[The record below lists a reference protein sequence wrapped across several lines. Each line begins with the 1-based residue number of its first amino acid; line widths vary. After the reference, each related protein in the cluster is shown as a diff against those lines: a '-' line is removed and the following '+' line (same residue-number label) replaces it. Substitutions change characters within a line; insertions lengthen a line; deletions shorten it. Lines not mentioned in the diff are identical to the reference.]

1 MVKIGKYN
9 IDKKKGVMI
18 GGGVAIAVVI
28 GGVAYYLYDQQK
40 KAQAAV
46 QTAAQ
51 TEPAAVSGGEIPATG
66 GGETGGE
73 AAPSQGVITAIA
85 IDSTGKAVQGVKF
98 SFSGIYSA
106 TTQSDGVAT
115 FLGMPAGS
123 YNLVVTYNGK
133 EYYNESV
140 MVAQNEI
147 KTIQKN
153 ITVEAAAP
161 SGAPSAPTN
170 FAATAGAA
178 GAGGSKF
185 VTYTWTDP
193 STPGDS
199 AITSYKVYRKGALP
213 NNQTANQF
221 VRSGAGEA
229 YNPDVYSIYVTAIN
243 ANGKE
248 SPPSNTVTLDT
259 TGTTTPPSDQGNTTP
274 ANETEFNDSTQLW
287 VSSFVVTD
295 LGNHKIQYKFCSK
308 PVTPDDTTLIFD
320 FGDGQTGKWEHL
332 KSNQCQGYVGDM
344 LTHQY
349 SSGGEKTI
357 KVILPDGRYIK
368 STITIQ

>member
-9 IDKKKGVMI
+9 IGKKEGVII

-46 QTAAQ
+46 QTVAQ

-66 GGETGGE
+66 GGEPGSDMF
-73 AAPSQGVITAIA
+73 PSQGVITAIA
-85 IDSTGKAVQGVKF
+85 VDSTGNAVQGVRF

-115 FLGMPAGS
+115 FLGMPAGT

-161 SGAPSAPTN
+161 SDAPSAPTN
-170 FAATAGAA
+170 FAATAGNLQAD
-178 GAGGSKF
+178 GTRF
-185 VTYTWTDP
+185 VTYTWTNP
-193 STPGDS
+193 TTQGDS
-199 AITSYKVYRKGALP
+199 AISLFRVHRTGAKP

-243 ANGKE
+243 VNGKE

-259 TGTTTPPSDQGNTTP
+259 TGTTPPSDQGNTTP
-274 ANETEFNDSTQLW
+274 ATETEFNDSTQLW